1 MKTLVLAAF
10 ALSALATATGCIV
23 VPVGRSRSAATADQK
38 CPPGH
43 VWIDGRCHDKG
54 KGHDKQR

>member
-1 MKTLVLAAF
+1 MKTFVLALC
-10 ALSALATATGCIV
+10 ALAVLATATGCIV
-23 VPVGRSRSAATADQK
+23 VPVSGSRAAVKSEK

-43 VWIDGRCHDKG
+43 VWSDGRCHDKG